1 MYSKTIIAGNLG
13 TDPEVRATTNGTQVA
28 NFSVAV
34 NRGWGENKKT
44 EWYKVVAW
52 KTLAET
58 AEKYLKKGSK
68 VLVEGEMETR
78 SWDKDDGTKGYATEL
93 IANKIQFL
101 ESKSDSEQNNNG
113 GDSADSDVPF

>member
-13 TDPEVRATTNGTQVA
+13 TDPEMRSTQNGVNVA

-34 NRGWGENKKT
+34 SRGWGENKKT
-44 EWYKVVAW
+44 EWYNVVAW

-78 SWDKDDGTKGYATEL
+78 SWDKDDGTKGYSTEL
-93 IANKIQFL
+93 IANRIQFL
-101 ESKSDSEQNNNG
+101 ESRADSEQNNNV

>member
-13 TDPEVRATTNGTQVA
+13 KDPEMRATQNGTSVA

-34 NRGWGENKKT
+34 SRGWGENKKT
-44 EWYKVVAW
+44 EWYNVVAW

-78 SWDKDDGTKGYATEL
+78 SWDKDDGTKGYSTEL
-93 IANKIQFL
+93 IANRIQFL
-101 ESKSDSEQNNNG
+101 ESRADSEQNSSN
-113 GDSADSDVPF
+113 SDPANDDIPF

>member
-13 TDPEVRATTNGTQVA
+13 TDPEMRSTQNGTNVA
-28 NFSVAV
+28 NFSVGV
-34 NRGWGENKKT
+34 SRGWGENKKT

-78 SWDKDDGTKGYATEL
+78 SWDKDDGTKGYSTEL
-93 IANKIQFL
+93 IANRIQFL
-101 ESKSDSEQNNNG
+101 ESRADSEQNSSNSDPVD
-113 GDSADSDVPF
+113 DSVPF